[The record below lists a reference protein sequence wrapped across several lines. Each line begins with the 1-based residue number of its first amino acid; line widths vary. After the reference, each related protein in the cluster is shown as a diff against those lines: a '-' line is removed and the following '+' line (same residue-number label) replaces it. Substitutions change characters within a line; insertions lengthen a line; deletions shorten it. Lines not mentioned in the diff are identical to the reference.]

1 MGGGMMNWHP
11 AGVRTPTSSSSS
23 DIAPNAW
30 FFEVLLSTGERR
42 SHSELSPLAARNS
55 ASGGGGQRPDGEEAA
70 VERESKMV
78 QLHAAQTRDAFNL
91 HSKVFTCGSFDDGGQ
106 EQQNAWLERTRW
118 ESHLEGLDPEL
129 LHNLLATPDTTSD
142 RLLREMNESLEILP
156 TAAHGIN

>member
-1 MGGGMMNWHP
+1 MNWHP

-70 VERESKMV
+70 VERETPCGPDEGRI
-78 QLHAAQTRDAFNL
+78 HL